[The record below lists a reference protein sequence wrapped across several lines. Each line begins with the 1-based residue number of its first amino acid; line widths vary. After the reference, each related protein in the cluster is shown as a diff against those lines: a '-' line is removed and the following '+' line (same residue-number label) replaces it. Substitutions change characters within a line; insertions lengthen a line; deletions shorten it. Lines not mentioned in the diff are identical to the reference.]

1 MERNGRYGKFI
12 ACSSYPKCKYVK
24 KDM

>member
-1 MERNGRYGKFI
+1 M

-24 KDM
+24 KNV